1 MSLRSVWER
10 YSAVAF
16 PPADRPWKKI
26 LHPGDKRNDPALVSI
41 MTGFGTT
48 PIWRAAL
55 SEALAAA
62 VARHSAAYAC
72 CCHKRT
78 MIFLHMRY
86 RLPRRPQT
94 TQSCGG
100 LSYLCRRQNVKRPL
114 SSSYPTW
121 YPPVVDTPL

>member
-26 LHPGDKRNDPALVSI
+26 LHPGDKRNEPALVSI

-55 SEALAAA
+55 SEALAAPLPGTA
-62 VARHSAAYAC
+62 QPTHAAATN
-72 CCHKRT
+72 RT
-78 MIFLHMRY
+78 MIFLHMLISAAAPSPNNSIVR
-86 RLPRRPQT
+86 
-94 TQSCGG
+94 
-100 LSYLCRRQNVKRPL
+100 
-114 SSSYPTW
+114 
-121 YPPVVDTPL
+121 